1 LTNTCLALPSR
12 VKIKDFKKIN
22 FETISI
28 ERMGGYSGLIV
39 IPPNVQPETGLK
51 RRNSESEELLIVR
64 KRNSK
69 N

>member
-1 LTNTCLALPSR
+1 
-12 VKIKDFKKIN
+12 
-22 FETISI
+22 
-28 ERMGGYSGLIV
+28 MGGYSGLIV